1 MMGAEMLAGSIL
13 YWCFVAFVVIGALL
27 FLVLIIDVVREWRW

>member
-1 MMGAEMLAGSIL
+1 METEVLVGSIL
-13 YWCFVAFVVIGALL
+13 YWCFVAMVGIGAVL